1 MGEEDCDHF
10 SVVVVVLLCRSRSD
24 IHKFASF
31 SATLIVP
38 SLPRFLTLSISVLY
52 QGGNGNGGYSLVL
65 FFSQSPALLF
75 SRYLNADG
83 GEQGFGC
90 EVETNSERRIA

>member
-1 MGEEDCDHF
+1 MALASAVDSMGEGDCDHF
-10 SVVVVVLLCRSRSD
+10 SDIVVVLLCRSRSD

-38 SLPRFLTLSISVLY
+38 SPRFLTLSISVLY

-65 FFSQSPALLF
+65 FFSKSPALLF

-83 GEQGFGC
+83 E
-90 EVETNSERRIA
+90 EP